1 MRDIDMTL
9 PPFVD
14 LHSHLV
20 PAVDDGSASI
30 EESRDSFAALF
41 DEGVRLLVTTPHLL
55 LPRLS
60 DDDALQRELD
70 RQRRAFDDLTDAL
83 AAQDGLPV
91 LGLGQEIWAPD
102 AEAIRRVS
110 ERTDVGLDGS
120 RTLLVEFGFQLQGSH
135 TDVIEEA
142 VAAGRRIVIAHPER
156 YTYVDGESP
165 LDLMRRWRD
174 MGALLQ
180 VNAGSFSG
188 HYRSSSPGSRALA
201 WEMVEEGL
209 VDLIATDHH
218 GTRRVGVSPRE
229 AHDVL
234 RARGEG
240 ALAERAM
247 AVLPAA
253 LLRDEV
259 FADRDEAVR
268 TPSEDA

>member
-1 MRDIDMTL
+1 MRDTDTPL

-30 EESRDSFAALF
+30 EESRDSFAALYG
-41 DEGVRLLVTTPHLL
+41 EGVRVLVTTPHLL
-55 LPRLS
+55 IPRLPN
-60 DDDALQRELD
+60 DDALECELD
-70 RQRRAFDDLTDAL
+70 RQRQAFDLLTEAL
-83 AAQDGLPV
+83 AGQSGLPA
-91 LGLGQEIWAPD
+91 LALGQEIWAPD

-120 RTLLVEFGFQLQGSH
+120 STMLVEFGFQLQGTH
-135 TDVIEEA
+135 TDVIEAA

-156 YTYVDGESP
+156 YAYVEGEAP

-174 MGALLQ
+174 LGGLLQ

-188 HYRSSSPGSRALA
+188 HYRSSSPGSHELA

-218 GTRRVGVSPRE
+218 GTRRVGVSLRE
-229 AHDVL
+229 AYEVL
-234 RARGEG
+234 RARGERV
-240 ALAERAM
+240 LAERAM
-247 AVLPAA
+247 AEIPAA
-253 LLRDEV
+253 LLRDGALAE
-259 FADRDEAVR
+259 RDEVLR
-268 TPSEDA
+268 TPSGDE

>member
-1 MRDIDMTL
+1 MRDIDTAL
-9 PPFVD
+9 PAFVD

-30 EESRDSFAALF
+30 EESRDSFAALYG
-41 DEGVRLLVTTPHLL
+41 EGVRVLVTTPHLL
-55 LPRLS
+55 LPRLP
-60 DDDALQRELD
+60 DDDALERELAS
-70 RQRRAFDDLTDAL
+70 QRHAFDLMAENL
-83 AAQDGLPV
+83 AGQSGLP
-91 LGLGQEIWAPD
+91 LLALGQEIWAPD
-102 AEAIRRVS
+102 AVAMRRVS

-120 RTLLVEFGFQLQGSH
+120 PTLLVEFGFQLEGTH
-135 TDVIEEA
+135 TDVIETA

-156 YTYVDGESP
+156 YTYVQGERP

-201 WEMVEEGL
+201 WEMVDEGL

-218 GTRRVGVSPRE
+218 GIRRIGVSPRE
-229 AHDVL
+229 AYDVL

-247 AVLPAA
+247 AEIPAA
-253 LLRDEV
+253 LLRDGALAE
-259 FADRDEAVR
+259 REEALR
-268 TPSEDA
+268 TPSGDA